1 MDSSGGGSNH
11 AEPKLELD
19 LVSNK
24 FGTPWVCLISWSV
37 VHLSHKPCNHHLSI
51 TISLTIQQ
59 SPSKQI
65 NHFIASIFLTAFH
78 QPCTEWKRY
87 EDTCPGPSL
96 PNPSNFPRSIIALEW
111 HFWTILC
118 PNSPSCYWVGK
129 HDWLGMGYLL
139 YAASEHIYLARDLM
153 RGRHLFLGLGNY
165 WFGHTS
171 FWFQHECSTILLVIV
186 FQRKCLSSL
195 VENLDRQGNLSQLP
209 YHH

>member
-1 MDSSGGGSNH
+1 MWTHLVEVAIMQSPSWNWISSPINL
-11 AEPKLELD
+11 A
-19 LVSNK
+19 
-24 FGTPWVCLISWSV
+24 
-37 VHLSHKPCNHHLSI
+37 HLGFASSHGVWFTSATNPAI

-78 QPCTEWKRY
+78 QPCTEGKRY

-96 PNPSNFPRSIIALEW
+96 PNPSNFPHSFIALEW

>member
-1 MDSSGGGSNH
+1 MWTHLVEVAIMQSPSWNWISSPINL
-11 AEPKLELD
+11 A
-19 LVSNK
+19 
-24 FGTPWVCLISWSV
+24 
-37 VHLSHKPCNHHLSI
+37 HLGFASSHGVWFTSATNPAI

-118 PNSPSCYWVGK
+118 PNSPFCYWVGK
-129 HDWLGMGYLL
+129 HDWLGMGCLL
-139 YAASEHIYLARDLM
+139 MQQVSIFTWLGISWGADTCFLDLAVTDLGTPAFDFNM
-153 RGRHLFLGLGNY
+153 
-165 WFGHTS
+165 S
-171 FWFQHECSTILLVIV
+171 A
-186 FQRKCLSSL
+186 
-195 VENLDRQGNLSQLP
+195 QL
-209 YHH
+209 YY